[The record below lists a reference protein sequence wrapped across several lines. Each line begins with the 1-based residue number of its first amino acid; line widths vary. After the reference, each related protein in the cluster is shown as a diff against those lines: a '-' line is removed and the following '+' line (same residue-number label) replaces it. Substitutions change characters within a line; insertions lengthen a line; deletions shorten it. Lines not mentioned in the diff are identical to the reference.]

1 MPLISYK
8 CACSHSDTK
17 FFRHSNIAPAEVE
30 CKKCG
35 KKAKKQLK
43 GPSSQSII
51 VVDNGVQAR
60 ATEVNLEVVADI
72 HERSTKDFK
81 KD

>member
-1 MPLISYK
+1 VPS
-8 CACSHSDTK
+8 
-17 FFRHSNIAPAEVE
+17 EVE

-43 GPSSQSII
+43 SPSSQSII